1 MLCENVCLNGKSTIK
16 TAEEYSVPLKTF
28 EKWITSFNKD
38 PHCFD
43 DDKIKYD
50 FHLVPSSFDDKI
62 YDDMSTDELKKVLMK
77 KDIELTCLKKG
88 YAVKEGG
95 LVPKEFVTF
104 SKKI

>member
-1 MLCENVCLNGKSTIK
+1 MFKNVNFGGGFGGSRVLC
-16 TAEEYSVPLKTF
+16 
-28 EKWITSFNKD
+28 
-38 PHCFD
+38 
-43 DDKIKYD
+43 
-50 FHLVPSSFDDKI
+50 HLVPSSFDDKI

-104 SKKI
+104 SKKNMK